1 LKGVVAASH
10 HLASEAGAEM
20 LRDGGNAI
28 DAAIAANAVL
38 CVVYPH
44 MTSIGGDLFALVWP
58 AGESAPVGLEGAGRS
73 GEGASIA
80 AMRER
85 GFTTMPERGAVTVT
99 VPGTV
104 QAWGRLIER
113 FGTVGLGRAL
123 APAAALAGEGFKVT
137 ENLARRLHAD
147 HAWLSQ
153 DPEAART
160 FPPLAAGMTL
170 RQPDLAT
177 TLAAIGRNGFGGF
190 YFGELGRAIA
200 EAVGRRGGFVTA
212 ADMAGFR
219 SQWVEPLAVR
229 YRDLTVYEMPPP
241 TQGLVAMAMLARLN
255 LSPSAEL
262 LPGPALA
269 RRLAGLRDIA
279 YGLRSR
285 YLTDPEFATI
295 PSEPFL
301 DPLVTAPA
309 PTDVLPDGDTVYLCA
324 ADAQGNLV
332 SLIQSVAYDFGSGV
346 VAEGTGILLQNRGCY
361 FSLDPAHVNRLEP
374 RKRTMHTLIPALAAR
389 GSRPLAAFGTMAGE
403 GQPQIQVQV
412 AISLFD
418 RGLDP
423 AEAVAAPRVRV
434 SPGGEALWVEADY
447 PGAAELN
454 RSPELPRVELVPPRD
469 QRMGHAQALVVD
481 GAASWRAGADPR
493 ADGSVEFSPA

>member
-10 HLASEAGAEM
+10 HLAAEAGAEM
-20 LRDGGNAI
+20 LREGGNAI
-28 DAAIAANAVL
+28 DAAIAANAVM

-44 MTSIGGDLFALVWP
+44 MTSIGGDLYALVWP
-58 AGESAPVGLEGAGRS
+58 AGAAAPIGLQGSGRS
-73 GEGASIA
+73 GEGATIA

-85 GFTTMPERGAVTVT
+85 GFTSMPLRGATTVT

-104 QAWGRLIER
+104 QAWGRLLER
-113 FGTVGLGRAL
+113 YGSVGMGRVL
-123 APAAALAGEGFKVT
+123 APAAALARDGFLVG
-137 ENLARRLHAD
+137 ENLARQLHAD

-153 DPEAART
+153 DPEARRVL
-160 FPPLAAGMTL
+160 PPLLADMKL
-170 RQPDLAT
+170 RQPDLAA
-177 TLAAIGRNGFGGF
+177 TLEALGRSGFGGF

-200 EAVGRRGGFVTA
+200 EAVQRRDGFLTS
-212 ADMAGFR
+212 ADMAAHR
-219 SQWVEPLAVR
+219 SDWIEPLAMT
-229 YRDLTVYEMPPP
+229 YRGLTVYQLPPP
-241 TQGLVAMAMLARLN
+241 TQGLVAMAMLARLARE
-255 LSPSAEL
+255 PSAAL
-262 LPGPALA
+262 VPGPALA
-269 RRLAGLRDIA
+269 RRLAGLRDVT

-285 YLTDPEFATI
+285 YLSDPDFAAV

-301 DPLVTAPA
+301 DPEFAAPA
-309 PTDVLPDGDTVYLCA
+309 PADVLPDGDTIYLCT
-324 ADAQGNLV
+324 ADEEGNLV
-332 SLIQSVAYDFGSGV
+332 SLIQSIAFDFGSGI

-389 GSRPLAAFGTMAGE
+389 ERRPFAAFGNMAGE

-412 AISLFD
+412 AINLFD

-434 SPGGEALWVEADY
+434 NPAGDTLWVEADY

-454 RSPELPRVELVPPRD
+454 RDQSPRVELVPPRD
-469 QRMGHAQALVVD
+469 QRMGHAQALIVD
-481 GAASWRAGADPR
+481 GPSSWRAGADPR
-493 ADGSVEFSPA
+493 ADGSVEFSTS